1 MATVISHSQLVESL
15 GSRIDA
21 QAKALAEIVNV
32 LAGEAE
38 RCHRADQASCI
49 DVLREE
55 VVLQVRGLQRA
66 EESARLDFNRAKPG
80 TSIAKAVGTGLGA
93 WLSKNTDPIRR
104 GMEVLNMELDKT
116 APFGN
121 VAVTIG
127 SRATPQRLDVISLS
141 QMARESGT
149 SESET
154 VTALE
159 AKGYRVGKPESLL
172 AALDR
177 LKEGVLSGAV
187 VLPITKEQVR
197 ACLAASAP
205 NAVRARL
212 PAPIVVAP
220 ALRPRL
226 LPVGQPTPWIING
239 SAPPGQGV
247 EG

>member
-1 MATVISHSQLVESL
+1 MATMISYSQLVESL

-21 QAKALAEIVNV
+21 QAKALAEIAIV

-49 DVLREE
+49 DALREE
-55 VVLQVRGLQRA
+55 VVRQVEGLQRA
-66 EESARLDFNRAKPG
+66 EESARSDFNRAKPG
-80 TSIAKAVGTGLGA
+80 TSIAKAIGTGLGA
-93 WLSKNTDPIRR
+93 WLGKNTDPILR
-104 GMEVLNMELDKT
+104 GMEVLKKELDKT

-121 VAVTIG
+121 VVITLG
-127 SRATPQRLDVISLS
+127 PKATPQSLDVISLS

-159 AKGYRVGKPESLL
+159 AKGHRVVKPESFL
-172 AALDR
+172 AALDK

-205 NAVRARL
+205 NAARACL
-212 PAPIVVAP
+212 PAPTIVAP
-220 ALRPRL
+220 VLRPSL
-226 LPVGQPTPWIING
+226 LPVGW
-239 SAPPGQGV
+239 PPSGTSDDAAYTDQGV
-247 EG
+247 G